1 MADSL
6 PTIDALLALPAM
18 GRAALSPDGRLVAW
32 SWYRKA
38 PAADIYVAPT
48 DGTAAPNQQPRRLT
62 ATPDD
67 TVLVSWAPDS
77 ASLVVA
83 EDRGG
88 DEHVQLFRLAL
99 DGTMTPLTE
108 PSPPFFAR
116 GGELDA
122 GGRYLVFAANL
133 DPATGEAI
141 EASWVIRQDL
151 ASGARLVLAKP
162 AKPHAFRPLLNKAGT
177 RILYTRRDRDPAG
190 TQIWLVG
197 MDGEDDREI
206 LDFGA
211 AVKTSASWFPDG
223 RRALVI
229 AETATHKRLGI
240 YDTEDGGLSW
250 LIDDPAR
257 AIEGAFVPDRGGQIV
272 VAEVREARTRA
283 FLLDPRS
290 GTETPI
296 AAEGCTLTPMGQLP
310 DGAWLGR
317 VYAATQPDELVR
329 FDPPPRPSPALAG
342 TRGSRESGG
351 GSGWG
356 VPLARPFA
364 GSTLTQGDL
373 SAPADF
379 RWRSVDGFTIQ
390 GWLYRPATPAKGLVV
405 QVHGGPTAHSED
417 SLSAFIQACVAA
429 GFAVLDPN
437 YRGSTGFG
445 LAFREAIR
453 QDGWGG
459 REQDDI
465 RTGAEAVIARGF
477 APAGK
482 VAVTGTSYGGYSSW
496 CAVTRWPS
504 TLLAAAAPICGM
516 TDLVVDYHST
526 RPDLRPYSE
535 EMLGGSPEQVPER
548 YRERSP
554 IHFVDRISARLLI
567 VQGMNDPNVTPEN
580 LHQVEAALKAAAI
593 PYETLLF
600 DDEGH
605 GIRKPKNLRVLYARL
620 IEFFAAAFAGRDG

>member
-1 MADSL
+1 MADSFL
-6 PTIDALLALPAM
+6 DALLTLPVM
-18 GRAALSPDGRLVAW
+18 GRAAPSPDGRLVAW
-32 SWYRKA
+32 TWYRKA

-48 DGTAAPNQQPRRLT
+48 DGGAEPRRLT

-67 TVLVSWAPDS
+67 TTLVSWAPDS

-116 GGELDA
+116 GRELDA

-133 DPATGEAI
+133 DPATGATI
-141 EASWVIRQDL
+141 EASWIIRQDL
-151 ASGARLVLAKP
+151 AGFARTALARP
-162 AKPHAFRPLLNKAGT
+162 AKPHSFRPLLNAAGT
-177 RILYTRRDRDPAG
+177 QILYTRRDRDPAG
-190 TQIWLVG
+190 TQIWLVDIAG
-197 MDGEDDREI
+197 KEDREI

-211 AVKTSASWFPDG
+211 AVKASASWFPDS
-223 RRALVI
+223 RRALI
-229 AETATHKRLGI
+229 LAETATHKRLGI
-240 YDTEDGGLSW
+240 YDTVDGALRW

-257 AIEGAFVPDRGGQIV
+257 AIETAHVPDRGGQIV
-272 VAEVREARTRA
+272 VIEVRAARSRA
-283 FLLDPRS
+283 FLLDPQS
-290 GTETPI
+290 GAETPV
-296 AAEGCTLTPMGQLP
+296 AADGVTLLPLGQLP
-310 DGAWLGR
+310 DGAWLVR
-317 VYAATQPDELVR
+317 VYCSAQPDELVR
-329 FDPPPRPSPALAG
+329 FG
-342 TRGSRESGG
+342 RESGRE
-351 GSGWG
+351 
-356 VPLARPFA
+356 VPLAKPFSD
-364 GSTLTQGDL
+364 STLTAADL
-373 SAPADF
+373 VAPEDF
-379 RWRSVDGFTIQ
+379 RWRSIDGREIQ
-390 GWLYRPATPAKGLVV
+390 GWLYQPRGSAKGLVV
-405 QVHGGPTAHSED
+405 QIHGGPTAHSED
-417 SLSAFIQACVAA
+417 ALSAFIQACVAA

-445 LAFREAIR
+445 LEFREAIR
-453 QDGWGG
+453 QDYWGG

-465 RTGAEAVIARGF
+465 RTGAEAVIARGL
-477 APAGK
+477 APAEK

-504 TLLAAAAPICGM
+504 ALLAASAPICGM
-516 TDLVVDYHST
+516 TDLVVDYYST

-535 EMLGGSPEQVPER
+535 EMLGGSPERVPER

-554 IHFVDRISARLLI
+554 IHFVDRIRARLLI

-580 LHQVEAALKAAAI
+580 LYEVETALKTAGI

-605 GIRKPKNLRVLYARL
+605 GIRKPKNLRILYARL
-620 IEFFAAAFAGRDG
+620 IEFFATAFAGDDH

>member
-1 MADSL
+1 MSL
-6 PTIDALLALPAM
+6 AATIDALLALPAM

-38 PAADIYVAPT
+38 PAADIYVVPT
-48 DGTAAPNQQPRRLT
+48 DGTAAPPNQQPRRLT

-99 DGTMTPLTE
+99 ANSLTEPGTMTPLTE
-108 PSPPFFAR
+108 ASPPFFAR
-116 GGELDA
+116 GGELSAD
-122 GGRYLVFAANL
+122 GRYLIFAANL
-133 DPATGEAI
+133 DPSTGEAI

-151 ASGARLVLAKP
+151 SSGARLALARP

-177 RILYTRRDRDPAG
+177 RILYSRRDRDPAG

-197 MDGEDDREI
+197 IDGEDDREI

-211 AVKTSASWFPDG
+211 AVKTIASWFPDS
-223 RRALVI
+223 RRALFI

-257 AIEGAFVPDRGGQIV
+257 AIEGAFVPDRGGRIV
-272 VAEVREARTRA
+272 VAEIREARSHA
-283 FLLDPRS
+283 FLLDPR
-290 GTETPI
+290 GGAETPI
-296 AAEGCTLTPMGQLP
+296 AAEHGTLAPMGQLP

-329 FDPPPRPSPALAG
+329 FELHSPDHKP
-342 TRGSRESGG
+342 
-351 GSGWG
+351 
-356 VPLARPFA
+356 VPLAQPFSN
-364 GSTLTQGDL
+364 STLTPAAL
-373 SAPADF
+373 TAPADF
-379 RWRSVDGFTIQ
+379 RWRSVDGFMIQ
-390 GWLYRPATPAKGLVV
+390 GWLYRPTAPAKGLVV

-516 TDLVVDYHST
+516 TDLVVDYYST

-580 LHQVEAALKAAAI
+580 LHQVEAALKAASI

-605 GIRKPKNLRVLYARL
+605 GIRKPKNLRVLYTRL